1 MIFIIIEYFD
11 FMILNQPMALFI
23 PWPKTISKNTVTFL
37 TTNKSKTHFFQK
49 FNDSFQIMN
58 WIITQKIYKKVEFFP
73 LFFLP
78 KRKFFHEKNL
88 FFKKKIKNLEVRSFL
103 KKLKSHGQ
111 NQKVSQR
118 ILKKSIMSSFQNQ
131 IFKGNH
137 QFSST
142 FLSTEIMLKN
152 FLFSKKL
159 RKIWFSK
166 VIQEFDFWENVSK
179 MMENSLN
186 FISKIIL
193 ISFKNVMYK
202 IIDVFSS

>member
-1 MIFIIIEYFD
+1 MIFMIIEYFD

-23 PWPKTISKNTVTFL
+23 PWLFWFFKNTVTFL
-37 TTNKSKTHFFQK
+37 TTNKSKPHFFQK

-88 FFKKKIKNLEVRSFL
+88 FFQEENWKSRSEVVS
-103 KKLKSHGQ
+103 
-111 NQKVSQR
+111 QKVEKSWSKSKTFHKK

-142 FLSTEIMLKN
+142 FLSTKIMLKN
-152 FLFSKKL
+152 FLFSKKI
-159 RKIWFSK
+159 K
-166 VIQEFDFWENVSK
+166 
-179 MMENSLN
+179 
-186 FISKIIL
+186 
-193 ISFKNVMYK
+193 KN
-202 IIDVFSS
+202 